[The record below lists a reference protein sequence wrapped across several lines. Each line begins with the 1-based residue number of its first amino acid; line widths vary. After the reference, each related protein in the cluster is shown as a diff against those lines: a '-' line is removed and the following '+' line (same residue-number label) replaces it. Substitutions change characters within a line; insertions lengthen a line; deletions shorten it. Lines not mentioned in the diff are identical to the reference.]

1 MIEILRCIS
10 ELVILLLVGSVN
22 PLILYNTKV
31 NTDMFALAIITNVI
45 LLFTAC
51 FIYQK
56 YPICTEESIQKIFSI
71 TKSNLYPLAL
81 IVKIASFLKICF
93 TIVIFTMLFLYRFK
107 EDEIYKNVA
116 FWLSLCNSAFLIVSV
131 YPLMVLETIR
141 RLVKQREEN
150 DTLI

>member
-10 ELVILLLVGSVN
+10 ELIVLLLVGSIN
-22 PLILYNTKV
+22 PLILYNMKV

-71 TKSNLYPLAL
+71 TRSNLYPLVP
-81 IVKIASFLKICF
+81 IVKVTSFLKICF
-93 TIVIFTMLFLYRFK
+93 TIVIFAMLFFYHFK
-107 EDEIYKNVA
+107 EYEIYKDIA
-116 FWLSLCNSAFLIVSV
+116 FWLSFCNSAFLIISV
-131 YPLMVLETIR
+131 YPLMILETIR
-141 RLVKQREEN
+141 RLVKQREES
-150 DTLI
+150 DELI